1 MSKRGSMTGGK
12 FPVSYGLLLIIFLL
26 MSISGIGFSQQDI
39 RTQLFGEADQAF
51 EAAKDARAEI
61 LAPKSYH
68 EGMRLYR
75 AAEKDFNKQ
84 KNLENIRKK
93 LAASKQYFRKAVE
106 ETKLAE
112 VTFVSPLKARHD
124 AEAAGSPQFAAELWN
139 KAEKKFLEAA
149 QKLEDGNVKSARDK
163 ASQAETLYR
172 QAELDAIKANYLN
185 EAVQLVEVADQQ
197 KVKDRAPITL
207 QQARDLIARAEKELN
222 ENRYDTDVARSLAQ
236 QAKYEAKHAIYLS
249 NRIKQMKKDKQS
261 LEQLLLESEEPLRR
275 IAATL
280 DIVAE
285 FDQGYEK
292 PTATVVNTIQSLLE
306 KVQSLSQDLAD
317 RDRQISDLQAR
328 IAELEAQL
336 GTVAQEQSELQK
348 RMEAQERIREQFASI
363 EKMFDR
369 EEARV
374 LRQGDDVIIRLVGL
388 NFDVGQAVIKP
399 EYFSLLTKVQQA
411 INTFPGCSLT
421 IEGHTDSYGPD
432 NVNLRLSQQRADNVR
447 QYLLANMPNL
457 DADKVEA
464 VGYGESKP
472 IANNETREGRT
483 KNRRIDVVIH
493 PNLEE
498 SN

>member
-1 MSKRGSMTGGK
+1 MSRRESITGRRYPGA
-12 FPVSYGLLLIIFLL
+12 YGLLLGIFLFL
-26 MSISGIGFSQQDI
+26 ATSLIGSPRQDI
-39 RTQLFGEADQAF
+39 RTQLFGEADKALQA
-51 EAAKDARAEI
+51 AVDARAEI
-61 LAPKSYH
+61 LAPKSYK
-68 EGMRLYR
+68 EGMKLYR
-75 AAEKDFNKQ
+75 AAEEDFNKQ

-93 LAASKQYFRKAVE
+93 LAASKRYFLKAVE

-112 VTFVSPLKARHD
+112 VTFVSSLKARRD
-124 AEAAGSPQFAAELWN
+124 AEAAGSPQFAAELWT
-139 KAEKKFLEAA
+139 KAERKFLEAA
-149 QKLEDGNVKSARDK
+149 QKLEDGNVKSAQDK

-197 KVKDRAPITL
+197 KVKDRAPLTL
-207 QQARDLIARAEKELN
+207 QQARDLIDRAEKELS

-249 NRIKQMKKDKQS
+249 NRIKQMKKDKES
-261 LEQLLLESEEPLRR
+261 LEELLLESEEPLRR
-275 IAATL
+275 IAAAL

-292 PTATVVNTIQSLLE
+292 PTITVINTIQSLLE
-306 KVQSLSQDLAD
+306 KLQNLSQDLAD
-317 RDRQISDLQAR
+317 RDQQISNLQAR

-363 EKMFDR
+363 EKMFERD
-369 EEARV
+369 EARV
-374 LRQGDDVIIRLVGL
+374 LRQGNDVIIRLVGL

-399 EYFSLLTKVQQA
+399 EYFSLLTKLQQA

-447 QYLLANMPNL
+447 QYLLANMPDLN
-457 DADKVEA
+457 AERVEA
-464 VGYGESKP
+464 VGFGESKP

-498 SN
+498 TN